1 MASAKTP
8 RGGMNNVIILE
19 FLAFLIIFPIAAYL
33 IILGITCIIDFV
45 HDHIKKD

>member
-1 MASAKTP
+1 M
-8 RGGMNNVIILE
+8 IILE